1 MSVLASLDQK
11 LAQLKLSRL
20 RAVVASW
27 IAQAEQQQLGYAEF
41 LDELLAEEVLGRQ
54 ENQIRRKLKAAGF
67 PYAATLEQ
75 FDWSMRPELKRS
87 VMMRFFDSAF
97 VEKACSL
104 ILIAALSWGAGRI
117 NDREMRSR
125 ADTVVEQPARL

>member
-1 MSVLASLDQK
+1 MSVLVALDQK
-11 LAQLKLSRL
+11 LAQLHLSRL

-41 LDELLAEEVLGRQ
+41 LDELLAEELLGRQ

-75 FDWSMRPELKRS
+75 FDWSVRPELKRA
-87 VMMRFFDSAF
+87 VMMRYFDSAF
-97 VEKACSL
+97 VEKF
-104 ILIAALSWGAGRI
+104 
-117 NDREMRSR
+117 
-125 ADTVVEQPARL
+125 V